1 MNVGFWRAVMIS
13 ALLGAAIPAVL
24 YAAHAAVGHRWPDV
38 LDAMHFDVALMV
50 LWPSSVLLTADPLGE
65 HADVQAMAVLGNVL
79 LYAIVGA
86 LAWMGLHRS
95 RWILA
100 TPVAVLAAVW
110 WWVFSTFW

>member
-1 MNVGFWRAVMIS
+1 MNVGFWRAFIIS
-13 ALLGAAIPAVL
+13 VLLGAAVPLAW
-24 YAAHAAVGHRWPDV
+24 YATYATVDHRRLDV
-38 LDAMHFDVALMV
+38 LFAMHFDVALMA
-50 LWPSSVLLTADPLGE
+50 LWPSAVLLMADPLGE
-65 HADVQAMAVLGNVL
+65 HLDVHAMAVLGNVL

-100 TPVAVLAAVW
+100 TPVAILAAVW

>member
-13 ALLGAAIPAVL
+13 VLLGAAVPVAW
-24 YAAHAAVGHRWPDV
+24 YAAYATVDHRRLDV
-38 LDAMHFDVALMV
+38 LFAMHFDVALMA
-50 LWPSSVLLTADPLGE
+50 LWPSSVLLMADPLGE
-65 HADVQAMAVLGNVL
+65 HVDVQAMAVLGNVL

-86 LAWMGLHRS
+86 LTWIGFHRS

-100 TPVAVLAAVW
+100 TPVAILAAVW